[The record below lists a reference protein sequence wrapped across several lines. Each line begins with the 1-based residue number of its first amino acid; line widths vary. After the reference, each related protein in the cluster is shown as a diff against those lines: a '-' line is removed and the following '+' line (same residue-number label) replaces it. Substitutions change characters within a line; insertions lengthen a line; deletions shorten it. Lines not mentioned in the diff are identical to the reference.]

1 MQIESNYFSE
11 VLFLP
16 SQNKITIAYRTLNP
30 GFGEQDYDIVIANF
44 DGFDLGWL
52 DQFRTINNEGLDEN
66 SQLLATNDGTYVTVG
81 TNSSTG
87 LFENTSNGG
96 SHIYVMK
103 VGANNVFP
111 ITYNV
116 NTLNQ
121 LVEIE
126 SLGSTIQAKISPN
139 PFKEEINISLSSEIP
154 IQGIIY
160 NTLLEEVLQFNIF
173 GETTIETSNLS
184 PGTYFV
190 KLGDQFY
197 QKIIKVN

>member
-1 MQIESNYFSE
+1 
-11 VLFLP
+11 
-16 SQNKITIAYRTLNP
+16 
-30 GFGEQDYDIVIANF
+30 
-44 DGFDLGWL
+44 
-52 DQFRTINNEGLDEN
+52 
-66 SQLLATNDGTYVTVG
+66 
-81 TNSSTG
+81 
-87 LFENTSNGG
+87 
-96 SHIYVMK
+96 MK
-103 VGANNVFP
+103 VGANDVFP

-126 SLGSTIQAKISPN
+126 NLGTKIQAKISPN
-139 PFKEEINISLSSEIP
+139 PFNEELTISISSEIP

-160 NTLLEEVLQFNIF
+160 NALLEEVLQFDIF

-190 KLGDQFY
+190 KLGDRFY